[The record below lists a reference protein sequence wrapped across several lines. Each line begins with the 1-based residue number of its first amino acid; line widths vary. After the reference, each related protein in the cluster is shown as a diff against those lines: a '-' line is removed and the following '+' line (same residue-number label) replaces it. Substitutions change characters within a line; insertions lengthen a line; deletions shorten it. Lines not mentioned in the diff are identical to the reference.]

1 MVPAKNLSR
10 PAEEGPGHEL
20 SCQLYWTSC
29 SEDQKQLDLSLRG
42 ETKGNP
48 SWDVDWGNS
57 SRLRRRQSGQR
68 PVLFPLCIH
77 TGWDHTAHLPGWVIR
92 CVPMLDIIQGLLRKL
107 LERLPGLP
115 TRVGL
120 IVIGDAFSIAP
131 LLQKPWK
138 SGSPQLD
145 CPMACSPCLVHIT
158 NMVVRSVC
166 TQGTGNRNSP
176 GMVTLGPC
184 ATPSDPGFLREPFS
198 PPCPPQQHGVGYRLL
213 VPQASACIVGFSAF

>member
-1 MVPAKNLSR
+1 
-10 PAEEGPGHEL
+10 
-20 SCQLYWTSC
+20 
-29 SEDQKQLDLSLRG
+29 
-42 ETKGNP
+42 
-48 SWDVDWGNS
+48 
-57 SRLRRRQSGQR
+57 
-68 PVLFPLCIH
+68 
-77 TGWDHTAHLPGWVIR
+77 
-92 CVPMLDIIQGLLRKL
+92 MLDIIQGLLRKL
-107 LERLPGLP
+107 LEHLPGLP

-120 IVIGDAFSIAP
+120 IVIGDVFSIAP

-184 ATPSDPGFLREPFS
+184 ATPSDPGGDQFPERTIFIPMPSFS
-198 PPCPPQQHGVGYRLL
+198 RQHGVGYRLL
-213 VPQASACIVGFSAF
+213 VPQASACIAGFSTF